1 MSSIGPVVSEE
12 KMFENVD
19 GRLMDGRMDGRQ
31 SHWYT
36 ISSPMSL
43 QLRWAYNQDMLQS
56 FALDNIHS
64 HNVKI
69 NLKPLKTQVIQMLL
83 IPIPG
88 RSLICVHIIP
98 IKNTD
103 EIADDKSHDL
113 EEWALA
119 HLLSYNNE
127 TM

>member
-1 MSSIGPVVSEE
+1 
-12 KMFENVD
+12 
-19 GRLMDGRMDGRQ
+19 
-31 SHWYT
+31 
-36 ISSPMSL
+36 
-43 QLRWAYNQDMLQS
+43 MLQS

-98 IKNTD
+98 HKEYL

-113 EEWALA
+113 EE
-119 HLLSYNNE
+119 
-127 TM
+127 